1 MFRSATFK
9 LTMWYIAI
17 VMAISLAFSFVVYH
31 LASNE
36 LAWGLNHQTQRWYS
50 AFPGFDDDPF
60 FSQNTELSTGRHEIL
75 MQLIYFNLIVLVGAG
90 IASYALARL
99 TLSPIEEAHTRQKR
113 FTADVSH
120 ELRTPLTAL
129 RMESEVA
136 LMDSRASKDALRAS
150 LKSNIEES
158 QKLETLINNLLR
170 LTKLEAGQLDRH
182 FTYLSAADL
191 VKEATAHIQS
201 SAKAKHIKIENNVN
215 DLPLRG
221 DRDSLVQL
229 LVILL
234 DNAIKYS
241 PEHSTIELDG
251 SKHQGTSRITVT
263 DKGIGIEPAALKHVF
278 DRFYRADK
286 ARTNSATSGFGLG
299 LSIAKNIADLHH
311 GSITLTSRPGKG
323 TTATVLIPAPSK
335 TLATKSVQV

>member
-1 MFRSATFK
+1 
-9 LTMWYIAI
+9 MWYVAI
-17 VMAISLAFSFVVYH
+17 VMAISLAFSLVVYH
-31 LASNE
+31 LATNE

-60 FSQNTELSTGRHEIL
+60 FSQNTELSTGRHEIFL
-75 MQLIYFNLIVLVGAG
+75 QLVYFNLVVLVGAG

-136 LMDSRASKDALRAS
+136 LMDKNASKEALRNS
-150 LKSNIEES
+150 LRSNIEES
-158 QKLETLINNLLR
+158 QKLEALINNLLR
-170 LTKLEAGQLDRH
+170 LTKLEAGQIDRH
-182 FTYLSAADL
+182 FTDIGTKKLSE
-191 VKEATAHIQS
+191 EAIAHVRS
-201 SAKAKHIKIENNVN
+201 SAEAKHIELKNSIN
-215 DLPLRG
+215 DVTMRG
-221 DRDSLVQL
+221 DHDSLVQL

-241 PEHSTIELDG
+241 PEGSTISLI
-251 SKHQGTSRITVT
+251 SSRRQGFTSLIIRDEGT
-263 DKGIGIEPAALKHVF
+263 GIEPEALKHVF
-278 DRFYRADK
+278 ERFYRADK
-286 ARTNSATSGFGLG
+286 ARTSSSTSGFGLG

-311 GSITLTSRPGKG
+311 GSITLTSQVGKG
-323 TTATVLIPAPSK
+323 TTATVSLPATSK
-335 TLATKSVQV
+335 